1 MNSNFYTIASKLVY
15 NFADIVVK
23 ARERDITLELPDD
36 FPLDDL
42 SRFASESVDLRDFND
57 GNGLSFSQLDK
68 LLEKNKEVISA
79 MFEDKEF
86 EKSLVRN
93 LKNARTCNGE
103 DNECG
108 QFLATYR
115 SIQASVSC
123 VYGVVKDK

>member
-15 NFADIVVK
+15 NFADIVAK
-23 ARERDITLELPDD
+23 ARKRDITLELPDD

-115 SIQASVSC
+115 SIQADISC
-123 VYGVVKDK
+123 VYGVIKDT